1 MAGAKHF
8 KELIAWQLADQLRV
22 EIFKFTSRP
31 AFTRELKLRSQTEDA
46 ANSVCRNIG
55 EGFGG
60 SHAEFARFLRISRRS
75 MNELQ
80 DAFRSAE
87 LKNYVTD
94 ADLAAARQLMRR
106 LYPAISRLI
115 AYLDFD
121 ARPAEA
127 QETEEFQARRI
138 NTACTYLFAPL
149 APLAPLAPFAPLA
162 PLAPYSTFATF
173 APSEISR
180 GTRLL

>member
-115 AYLDFD
+115 AYLDSTPD
-121 ARPAEA
+121 PPRPKRPKNSRPAE
-127 QETEEFQARRI
+127 
-138 NTACTYLFAPL
+138 
-149 APLAPLAPFAPLA
+149 
-162 PLAPYSTFATF
+162 
-173 APSEISR
+173 
-180 GTRLL
+180 